1 MRNINVVSIE
11 DVLQQAFK
19 FFKILIFFILVNI
32 SINELL
38 LDKDSNLANDFK
50 SEAAYLS
57 FYYVSFLIFYYI
69 STFYVKL
76 TSNTIHRVLVI
87 RTWLTLVFTLTVFF
101 QLSGALN
108 PNKLSAANFMDLL
121 VKDALAVYFIFLII
135 EVYHIIKLFRTNQ
148 IKWYDSIFYIIIF
161 TSYIIFIAIKT
172 IIIQFLLT

>member
-69 STFYVKL
+69 SAFYVKL